1 VRKLLMAATHR
12 FPLWKLP
19 VWLPA
24 RIQSRFPELNV
35 VHLDGYRHIDVQIP
49 DAEIYVGF
57 ILPPASLALAQQLR
71 WMHATAAGVDQLC
84 YPEMLRHPS
93 VLTNSST
100 VMAEPVAEHCL
111 ALMLALAK
119 RIPSAMRYQGKAFWA
134 QTEVSLEEPSVL
146 ELQGAVLGLVGLGG
160 IGQEVAKRARAFGM
174 RVVAVKRDTSTGGE
188 WADRVLPPAALHE
201 MLSEADF
208 VVLAAPH
215 TGSTQRLMGAAEF
228 AAMKRSAYLI
238 NVARGTLVNDAAL
251 LDALRSGR
259 IAGAAS
265 DVFDPEPLPPESPLW
280 TAPNMLITPHTAAS
294 TSLLWKRHAELLEDN
309 ISRYLEGR
317 PLRNVV
323 DKSLGY

>member
-1 VRKLLMAATHR
+1 MAATHR

-19 VWLPA
+19 DWLPA
-24 RIQSRFPELNV
+24 RIQNRFPELDV
-35 VHLDGYRHIDVQIP
+35 VHLDGYHHIDLHIP

-57 ILPPASLALAQQLR
+57 MLPPTSLARARQLR

-84 YPEMLRHPS
+84 YPEMQAHPA
-93 VLTNSST
+93 VLTNAST
-100 VMAEPVAEHCL
+100 VMAEPVAEHCM
-111 ALMLALAK
+111 ALLLALAK
-119 RIPSAMRYQGKAFWA
+119 RLPSAMRYQGKSFWA
-134 QTEVSLEEPSVL
+134 QVEITQETPAVL
-146 ELQGAVLGLVGLGG
+146 ELQDAVLGLVGLGS
-160 IGQEVAKRARAFGM
+160 IGQELVKRARAFGM
-174 RVVAVKRDTSTGGE
+174 RVVAVKRDPSTGGQ
-188 WADRVLPPAALHE
+188 WADRLLPPSALHE

-215 TGSTQRLMGAAEF
+215 TGATKRLMGAAEF

-238 NVARGTLVNDAAL
+238 NVARGTLVDEGAL

-259 IAGAAS
+259 IAGAAA

-280 TAPNMLITPHTAAS
+280 SAPNLLITPHTAAS
-294 TSLLWKRHAELLEDN
+294 TSLLWKRQAELLEDN
-309 ISRYLEGR
+309 IGRYLDGR